1 MDIQQ
6 VLFYNVRYCGAV
18 ERNYMRII
26 LSNGKRSIQ
35 KEIINENFKKI

>member
-35 KEIINENFKKI
+35 KEIINKKLKKI

>member
-1 MDIQQ
+1 MNIQQ

-26 LSNGKRSIQ
+26 LSNDKRSIQ
-35 KEIINENFKKI
+35 KEIINKNSKKI